1 MPLML
6 RRSFQ
11 WRRTMPK
18 KANLQKK
25 PERKGIVR
33 RVVST
38 AKKSAKVVLGSNR
51 ILPMPV
57 EIEPRP
63 LDTPLLRAL
72 KKERARLISE
82 IKHQE
87 VVEQDHPTTGNH
99 MADDATEVAE
109 QAKTLALRR
118 HLEGMLREI
127 ERAIARAEKGTY
139 GICER
144 CHNPISE
151 ERLKVMPSATLCID
165 CAKLQMR
172 SAKAAA

>member
-1 MPLML
+1 
-6 RRSFQ
+6 
-11 WRRTMPK
+11 MPK
-18 KANLQKK
+18 RAKPQKK
-25 PERKGIVR
+25 SERKGLVR

-38 AKKSAKVVLGSNR
+38 ARKSAKVVLVAKR
-51 ILPMPV
+51 PLPMPV
-57 EIEPRP
+57 EIEPRR
-63 LDTPLLRAL
+63 LDSPMLRAL
-72 KKERARLISE
+72 KKERTRLLGE
-82 IKHQE
+82 LKHQE

-99 MADDATEVAE
+99 MADDATEVSE

-118 HLEGMLREI
+118 HLEGMLKEV

-165 CAKLQMR
+165 CAKLQIR
-172 SAKAAA
+172 TVKVAA

>member
-1 MPLML
+1 
-6 RRSFQ
+6 
-11 WRRTMPK
+11 MPK
-18 KANLQKK
+18 KANSKKK
-25 PERKGIVR
+25 PEQKGIVR

-72 KKERARLISE
+72 KKERARLIFE
-82 IKHQE
+82 LKHQE

-99 MADDATEVAE
+99 MADDATEVSE

-118 HLEGMLREI
+118 HLEGMLKEVD
-127 ERAIARAEKGTY
+127 RAIARAEKGTY

-165 CAKLQMR
+165 CAKLQIR

>member
-1 MPLML
+1 
-6 RRSFQ
+6 
-11 WRRTMPK
+11 MPK
-18 KANLQKK
+18 KANSQKK
-25 PERKGIVR
+25 SERKGIVR

-38 AKKSAKVVLGSNR
+38 AKKSAKAVLVTHR
-51 ILPMPV
+51 TLPQPV
-57 EIEPRP
+57 EIEPRQ

-72 KKERARLISE
+72 KRERARLLTE
-82 IKHQE
+82 LKHQE

-99 MADDATEVAE
+99 MADDATDVSE

-118 HLEGMLREI
+118 HLEGMLKEI

-144 CHNPISE
+144 CRNPISE

-172 SAKAAA
+172 TLKVAA

>member
-1 MPLML
+1 V
-6 RRSFQ
+6 
-11 WRRTMPK
+11 PK
-18 KANLQKK
+18 KANSRTKA
-25 PERKGIVR
+25 ERKGFVP
-33 RVVST
+33 RVVAT
-38 AKKSAKVVLGSNR
+38 TRKSAKVVLGAR
-51 ILPMPV
+51 RPLPLPV

-63 LDTPLLRAL
+63 LETPLLRAL
-72 KKERARLISE
+72 RKEHARLISE

-87 VVEQDHPTTGNH
+87 IVEQDHPTTGNH

-118 HLEGMLREI
+118 HLEGMLKEI

-144 CHNPISE
+144 CHGPISE

-165 CAKLQMR
+165 CAKLQIH
-172 SAKAAA
+172 AAGRAA

>member
-1 MPLML
+1 
-6 RRSFQ
+6 
-11 WRRTMPK
+11 MPK
-18 KANLQKK
+18 KANARIKS
-25 PERKGIVR
+25 ERKGIVP

-38 AKKSAKVVLGSNR
+38 PKKSAKVVLGPR
-51 ILPMPV
+51 RALELPA

-63 LDTPLLRAL
+63 LETPLLRAL
-72 KKERARLISE
+72 RKEHARLISE

-87 VVEQDHPTTGNH
+87 IVEQDHPTTGNH

-118 HLEGMLREI
+118 HLEGMLKEI

-139 GICER
+139 GTCER

-151 ERLKVMPSATLCID
+151 ERLKVMPSATLCIN
-165 CAKLQMR
+165 CAKLQIH
-172 SAKAAA
+172 AARLAA

>member
-1 MPLML
+1 
-6 RRSFQ
+6 
-11 WRRTMPK
+11 
-18 KANLQKK
+18 
-25 PERKGIVR
+25 
-33 RVVST
+33 VSK
-38 AKKSAKVVLGSNR
+38 AKKSAKAVLVTAR
-51 ILPMPV
+51 TLPLPV

-72 KKERARLISE
+72 KKERARLLNE
-82 IKHQE
+82 LKHQE

-99 MADDATEVAE
+99 MADDATEVSE

-118 HLEGMLREI
+118 HLEGMLKEV

-144 CHNPISE
+144 CRNPISE

-165 CAKLQMR
+165 CAKLQIR
-172 SAKAAA
+172 SLKVAA

>member
-1 MPLML
+1 
-6 RRSFQ
+6 
-11 WRRTMPK
+11 MPK
-18 KANLQKK
+18 KANPRSKS
-25 PERKGIVR
+25 ERKGLVP
-33 RVVST
+33 RVVLT
-38 AKKSAKVVLGSNR
+38 AKKSAKVVLGTR
-51 ILPMPV
+51 RTLPMPV

-63 LDTPLLRAL
+63 LDTPVVRAL

-82 IKHQE
+82 LKHQE

-99 MADDATEVAE
+99 MADDASEVAE

-118 HLEGMLREI
+118 HLEGMLKEI

-144 CHNPISE
+144 CRNPISE
-151 ERLKVMPSATLCID
+151 ERLKVLPSATLCID
-165 CAKLQMR
+165 CAKLQIR